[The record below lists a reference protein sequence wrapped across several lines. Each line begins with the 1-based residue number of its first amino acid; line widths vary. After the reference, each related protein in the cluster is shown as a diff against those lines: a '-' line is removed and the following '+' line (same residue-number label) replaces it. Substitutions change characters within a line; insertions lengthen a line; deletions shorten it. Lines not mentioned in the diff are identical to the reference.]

1 MLHYNAKEKKSLC
14 DGSSTDG
21 WDTKARY
28 QSTVYRE
35 RKEESCVTEARLQPS
50 SHSLLT
56 SLPKRDDLTQSTQ
69 TSSRFLQLKHI
80 FT

>member
-1 MLHYNAKEKKSLC
+1 MLHYNDREKKSL
-14 DGSSTDG
+14 GNSSSLT
-21 WDTKARY
+21 TSETRTRY
-28 QSTVYRE
+28 QSTVILE
-35 RKEESCVTEARLQPS
+35 RKEESSVIEAHLQPP

-69 TSSRFLQLKHI
+69 TSSRFLQLKHM